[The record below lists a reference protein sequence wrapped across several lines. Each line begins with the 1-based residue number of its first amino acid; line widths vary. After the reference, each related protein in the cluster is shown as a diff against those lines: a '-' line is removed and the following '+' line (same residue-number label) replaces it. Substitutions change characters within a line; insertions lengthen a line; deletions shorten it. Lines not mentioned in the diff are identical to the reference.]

1 MSLFPNWYKVQLEP
15 SCPRPLSVFIFRDFS
30 GLEEVI
36 NCFGLKALLLGRSL
50 RGRIKVNK
58 QKGTVSSKDSAPTF
72 LHYEEENAPFAA
84 GAADHRSGQDPGA
97 SVLFNGKPRGI
108 GS

>member
-1 MSLFPNWYKVQLEP
+1 MSLFPNWYKVQLGP
-15 SCPRPLSVFIFRDFS
+15 SCPLPRLVFIFHDFS

-36 NCFGLKALLLGRSL
+36 NCFGLKALLLSHSL

-58 QKGTVSSKDSAPTF
+58 QSGAVSSKESAPTF
-72 LHYEEENAPFAA
+72 LHYEKENAPFAA

-97 SVLFNGKPRGI
+97 FVLFNGKSRVI

>member
-1 MSLFPNWYKVQLEP
+1 MFP
-15 SCPRPLSVFIFRDFS
+15 DFS

-58 QKGTVSSKDSAPTF
+58 QKGAVSSKDFAPTF

-84 GAADHRSGQDPGA
+84 GARILLRARSGPFILLNRK
-97 SVLFNGKPRGI
+97 SRVM